1 MNNKEPENNT
11 YFMPLGMSCGLA
23 IGTAIGTAT
32 NHLSIFMPL
41 GVSMGLFIGALLD
54 KKHRE
59 KSETDED
66 KE

>member
-11 YFMPLGMSCGLA
+11 YFMPLGMSCGL
-23 IGTAIGTAT
+23 AIGTAT